1 MVRRLQSLLFFALIA
16 GLLLALWS
24 WSGGGPEQTLEP
36 MPERAPQAQSSD
48 AASGDPDIAQGGHS
62 DGLPA
67 AQRRSDADPQPPS
80 VPPQPLPDFLPP
92 EAIETLGLIVRNGPF
107 PYRQDGS
114 VFQNRERRLPQQPRG
129 YYREYTVKTPGS
141 RDRGARRI
149 VTGGEAG
156 DGLPVE
162 YHYTA
167 DHYRSFRRFE
177 IDPAALAGEGRP
189 R

>member
-1 MVRRLQSLLFFALIA
+1 MARRLQSLLFFALIA
-16 GLLLALWS
+16 GMLLALWS
-24 WSGGGPEQTLEP
+24 WSGRGPTPDAPSSVITQ
-36 MPERAPQAQSSD
+36 ERQD
-48 AASGDPDIAQGGHS
+48 AADPVRDRGTVS
-62 DGLPA
+62 RSA
-67 AQRRSDADPQPPS
+67 AQTAPAVADSRPP
-80 VPPQPLPDFLPP
+80 PPAPPLPQFLPT
-92 EAIETLGLIVRNGPF
+92 EAIDTLVLIVRNGPF

-141 RDRGARRI
+141 PDRGARRI

-156 DGLPVE
+156 DAPPLE

-167 DHYRSFRRFE
+167 DHYRSFRRFDV
-177 IDPAALAGEGRP
+177 DPAQLDPAGAR